1 MSGNILWANLT
12 KFYKYYFFHLDI
24 ISLLQYNN
32 IVIFERKHSILEQ
45 KKLDRLNFLARKSKT
60 EALTEA
66 ELIEQKA
73 LRDEYREDFRRGLLG
88 ILDNTSIQRPDGSI
102 EKITKKGTH

>member
-1 MSGNILWANLT
+1 M
-12 KFYKYYFFHLDI
+12 
-24 ISLLQYNN
+24 
-32 IVIFERKHSILEQ
+32 EQ
-45 KKLDRLNFLARKSKT
+45 KKLDRLNFLARKSKS
-60 EALTEA
+60 EPLSAE

-102 EKITKKGTH
+102 EKIRKKEN

>member
-1 MSGNILWANLT
+1 M
-12 KFYKYYFFHLDI
+12 
-24 ISLLQYNN
+24 
-32 IVIFERKHSILEQ
+32 EQ
-45 KKLDRLNFLARKSKT
+45 KKLDRLNFLARKSKN
-60 EALTEA
+60 EPLSAE

-102 EKITKKGTH
+102 EKIRKKEN

>member
-1 MSGNILWANLT
+1 M
-12 KFYKYYFFHLDI
+12 
-24 ISLLQYNN
+24 
-32 IVIFERKHSILEQ
+32 EQ

-60 EALTEA
+60 ETLTPE
-66 ELIEQKA
+66 ELAEQKL

-102 EKITKKGTH
+102 EKIKKKNN